1 MRRWA
6 GRISFASENSREK
19 NSTQGLDIIERNARA
34 QAQIIEDLL
43 DMSRIISGKVRLEMQ
58 RIELHAVLS
67 ESIETLR
74 ATAEAKGVCLQ
85 AELDPLLDR
94 SPGIRIACS
103 RLFGT

>member
-1 MRRWA
+1 MEDPARTA
-6 GRISFASENSREK
+6 GARIP
-19 NSTQGLDIIERNARA
+19 
-34 QAQIIEDLL
+34 
-43 DMSRIISGKVRLEMQ
+43 VRQEMQ

-94 SPGIRIACS
+94 SPGISVSLAAGF
-103 RLFGT
+103 LEPDP